1 MFHLLSEALL
11 SFQKVK
17 KTFWF
22 VFAFASG
29 ALLASFYQNKGVD
42 KYAEISGY
50 PRLEYES
57 FLVQYDSRN
66 KVPLWTHEHLTKANL
81 NKSVSR
87 NQMYFSVDNSIYPYH
102 RSSLED
108 YKKTGFDRGH
118 MVPAADQQHSSQALK
133 ETFFLTNI
141 CPQNASLNRGAWAEL
156 ERKTRSY
163 VSESQ
168 EIDVITGPLYLPKIQ
183 GNKKF
188 VQYEVIGKN
197 NVAVPS
203 HFFKVIVTNSETISY
218 IIPNQNIDSKTNL
231 EDYRVSI
238 ETVEKFSGLEIKT
251 AQRII
256 GRS

>member
-1 MFHLLSEALL
+1 M
-11 SFQKVK
+11 SFKKFK
-17 KTFWF
+17 KTFLLL
-22 VFAFASG
+22 VAFASG
-29 ALLASFYQNKGVD
+29 AVLASFYQNKGVE
-42 KYAEISGY
+42 KFAEISGY
-50 PRLEYES
+50 PKLQYES
-57 FLVQYDSRN
+57 FLVQYDTRN
-66 KVPLWTHEHLTKANL
+66 KVPLWTHEHLSKANL

-87 NQMYFSVDNSIYPYH
+87 NQMYFAVDNSIYPYH

-118 MVPAADQQHSSQALK
+118 MVPAADQQHSNQALK

-141 CPQNASLNRGAWAEL
+141 CPQNAALNRGCWADL

-163 VSESQ
+163 ISDKQ
-168 EIDVITGPLYLPKIQ
+168 EIDVITGPLYLPRIV

-197 NVAVPS
+197 NVAVPT
-203 HFFKVIVTNSETISY
+203 HFFKVIVTNDETLAY
-218 IIPNQNIDSKTNL
+218 IIPNESISSSKNI

-251 AQRII
+251 AQRIN
-256 GRS
+256 GQS